1 MVLSDFII
9 PVTVLFIVVFGSLK
23 RVNLYETF
31 LEGAKEGLHTVVNI
45 LPTLLGLMVAVEVL
59 RAGGL
64 LELLTK
70 LLAPLEHLVGFPA
83 ELAPLTLVRLVSS
96 SAAVGLLTEI
106 FAAYGPDSF
115 LGRSASVM
123 MYCTETVFY
132 TMSLYFLSVGIG
144 KTQTVPVEVPIIF
157 LCHFFHL
164 LCILLLLSGC
174 QCKDRFFLP
183 TGRKGQRRHD
193 HRAE

>member
-132 TMSLYFLSVGIG
+132 TMSLYFLSVGIR
-144 KTQTVPVEVPIIF
+144 KTRYTLPCALLTNLVGIF
-157 LCHFFHL
+157 AAVALVRLVF
-164 LCILLLLSGC
+164 
-174 QCKDRFFLP
+174 
-183 TGRKGQRRHD
+183 
-193 HRAE
+193 

>member
-83 ELAPLTLVRLVSS
+83 ELAPLTLVRLGSS

-106 FAAYGPDSF
+106 FSTYGPDSF

-132 TMSLYFLSVGIG
+132 TMSLYFLSVGIT
-144 KTQTVPVEVPIIF
+144 KTRHTLFCALAANFTGVALSLF
-157 LCHFFHL
+157 LV
-164 LCILLLLSGC
+164 
-174 QCKDRFFLP
+174 
-183 TGRKGQRRHD
+183 GQLFG
-193 HRAE
+193 AG

>member
-23 RVNLYETF
+23 RVKLYETF

-70 LLAPLEHLVGFPA
+70 LLAPLEHLVGYPA
-83 ELAPLTLVRLVSS
+83 ELAPL
-96 SAAVGLLTEI
+96 
-106 FAAYGPDSF
+106 
-115 LGRSASVM
+115 
-123 MYCTETVFY
+123 
-132 TMSLYFLSVGIG
+132 
-144 KTQTVPVEVPIIF
+144 K
-157 LCHFFHL
+157 
-164 LCILLLLSGC
+164 
-174 QCKDRFFLP
+174 
-183 TGRKGQRRHD
+183 
-193 HRAE
+193 

>member
-106 FAAYGPDSF
+106 FVAYGPDSF

-132 TMSLYFLSVGIG
+132 TMSLYFLSVGIT
-144 KTQTVPVEVPIIF
+144 KTRHTCSAPLRQTSRGLPY
-157 LCHFFHL
+157 LCFWWGSF
-164 LCILLLLSGC
+164 SG
-174 QCKDRFFLP
+174 Q
-183 TGRKGQRRHD
+183 
-193 HRAE
+193 AEKQV